1 MIPASVLQWTDLANK
16 YAAIRSPLTAN
27 EILAIIWSE
36 SSGLPGAVNPSDP
49 SYGLMQ
55 ITLPIAKFYGG
66 ITVAQQLFDPDRNVS
81 IGSAFLAHLKGTYAE
96 HFPTTWVAGYNEGE
110 GNLTRGRPDPSYV
123 AAFDSHMQELEQ
135 QGDVT

>member
-1 MIPASVLQWTDLANK
+1 MVPESVLQWTALAQK
-16 YAAIRSPLTAN
+16 YAAIRAPLTAN
-27 EILAIIWSE
+27 EILAIVWSE
-36 SSGLPGAVNPSDP
+36 STGNPNAVNPSDP

-66 ITVAQQLFDPDRNVS
+66 ITISQQLFDPDRNVS
-81 IGSAFLAHLKGTYAE
+81 IGSAFLAHLKESYSE

-123 AAFDSHMQELEQ
+123 AAFDSHMQELAAL
-135 QGDVT
+135 G